1 MTAAALLLLDLL
13 ASALPQ
19 VAAQPNGDM
28 AVRDRTR
35 SADMVDEWR
44 DGAQAQKKIS
54 RRRVRSKSCQHSY
67 ENCNWDMHKTKA
79 NQA

>member
-19 VAAQPNGDM
+19 VAAQLNGDM

-44 DGAQAQKKIS
+44 VNGGTS
-54 RRRVRSKSCQHSY
+54 RCLVLLG
-67 ENCNWDMHKTKA
+67 EPGFGKTA
-79 NQA
+79 VAARLARWPYALPC